1 MYRIVLSTQSNT
13 ITQAPFLTA
22 LSTAAT
28 VSLSVPSQDEAAW
41 KHLRF
46 LLIAHIY
53 SVPQT
58 RELRLEHLRSG
69 MQLKIFSYLCT
80 VLHY

>member
-1 MYRIVLSTQSNT
+1 MHPCGAILHHLIYVAMDNSSR
-13 ITQAPFLTA
+13 
-22 LSTAAT
+22 
-28 VSLSVPSQDEAAW
+28 PSQAGAAW

-58 RELRLEHLRSG
+58 REHRLEHLRSG